1 MSNAKNNG
9 NICKKYSNNTL
20 LFAVICDSAG
30 MIIDFSV
37 GNFRS
42 IRDLK
47 NLSLLAYNRKND
59 DLCENKIDY
68 TVRGFKNSVLK
79 GAVVYGGN
87 ASGKSNLLMGVA
99 AFLNFALHSFQ
110 EIKPEEQIPIEP
122 FLLDET
128 SRNRESVFEIN
139 FIVDEIRYSYRL
151 ELNRT
156 RITHESLASYPKGI
170 SRNLFTRKY
179 TGGSGNYSFEKS
191 VYFKADFDL
200 FYKVR
205 DNVSYLSYALASNVD
220 ALMPLYR
227 YLSSIEFISGVK
239 PFQSATELKLFN
251 NEPSSP
257 KIKDFIKSADL
268 GIRDIQVKK
277 NPLSKE
283 QILGIYGSKSSLYDE
298 NNPNHP
304 FNLDVDFAHRG
315 YEDKEYTIPLQNESD
330 GTRKIFRLIGPLIDI
345 IAKGGTLF
353 IDEIDTSLHPLM
365 VKELLKLFFSEKN
378 TKGAQIVF
386 TSHNPI
392 LLDAN
397 LLRRDQVWFSAKN
410 DFGETDLYP
419 LLDYSPRKGES
430 LIRGY
435 LGGRYG
441 AIPFF
446 ESIEKSM
453 DFRQ

>member
-1 MSNAKNNG
+1 
-9 NICKKYSNNTL
+9 
-20 LFAVICDSAG
+20 
-30 MIIDFSV
+30 MIIDFSI

-42 IRDLK
+42 IRDK
-47 NLSLLAYNRKND
+47 KSLSLLAYNRKND
-59 DLCENKIDY
+59 NLLENKLDY
-68 TVRGFKNSVLK
+68 AIRGFKNSLLK
-79 GAVVYGGN
+79 GAAVYGGN
-87 ASGKSNLLMGVA
+87 ASGKSNLLRGVA

-128 SRNRESVFEIN
+128 SRNKESVFEIN
-139 FIVDEIRYSYRL
+139 FIVDDVRYSYKL
-151 ELNRT
+151 ELNRN
-156 RITHESLASYPKGI
+156 RVVYESLESYPKGI

-179 TGGSGNYSFEKS
+179 KGEKSNYSFEKS
-191 VYFKADFDL
+191 VYFKVDFDL

-205 DNVSYLSYALASNVD
+205 DNVSYLSYAVASNVD
-220 ALMPLYR
+220 ALMPIYR
-227 YLSSIEFISGVK
+227 YLSSIEFINGAN
-239 PFQSATELKLFN
+239 PFPSATELKLFN
-251 NEPSSP
+251 KESSAEE
-257 KIKDFIKSADL
+257 IKNFIQYADL
-268 GIRDIQVKK
+268 GIKNIFVKK
-277 NPLSKE
+277 NPLSE
-283 QILGIYGSKSSLYDE
+283 DQVRRIYGSQSSLYDE

-304 FNLDVDFAHRG
+304 FNLEVDFSHKG
-315 YEDKEYTIPLQNESD
+315 YENKEYNISLQNESD
-330 GTRKIFRLIGPLIDI
+330 GTRKVFKLIGPFVDI
-345 IAKGGTLF
+345 IRGGGTLF

-365 VKELLKLFFSEKN
+365 VNELLKLFFSEKN
-378 TKGAQIVF
+378 TNGAQIVF

-419 LLDYSPRKGES
+419 LLDYSPRKNES

-446 ESIEKSM
+446 ENIEKSM
-453 DFRQ
+453 GE